1 MAAEASSQTAEAM
14 SVPNLKSQSS
24 NLVLRNDLSLY
35 PKPIDALVEC
45 MKRSVLGYALTCTP
59 SVPATLVH
67 RAHYTSNALFDSNNQ
82 VKSIF
87 YEAVDAKGKTKKE
100 MVVPSADQLVSTF
113 NEIGYEPPLERI
125 STFKKNQLPDLW
137 RYFFSIFLRC
147 LSGRT
152 SGLDSASVTFQG
164 LLYGIYY
171 DVKVDFA
178 TILWTYFCS
187 HINHSMK
194 GTEIENARFWAIVV
208 HAHYQ
213 QIGYVPDPS
222 LGEMKFTPIAIPIL
236 DDKPAD
242 FCAQIPNV
250 MLSKVPLEC
259 NEVNSYRNTLIIPY
273 PTRDMSQVAP
283 VRELP
288 KGKEKRKMAGGPSGP
303 KKEEKK
309 RKTSVKTTPKRK
321 QPKRQ
326 KKIMVVDE
334 SSDSERTPSTVHEE
348 EQEEELFADQPP
360 SPTST
365 TRPTSPLQTT
375 IPPSPPKTTRPPTP
389 TQTIHPPPPPPTT
402 AQKIPPFTLL
412 HRKYHH
418 HHQQQ
423 QLLLQPQKYLSLLMD
438 EQNKIQSSFEKK
450 LESAVTSINKKV
462 DALAEKTDKT
472 NSEVM
477 KALQGL
483 RSESQQS
490 IKLEKQLDE
499 ARAKIEELTAAQT
512 TSDITKFTEELQR
525 TNAALTQDLIAKL
538 RVALEP
544 LINFSDRLSRPQG
557 RPRQIPAATAGSSTS
572 TITTT
577 TMGASG
583 SAGAG
588 SSTDR
593 SLENIIAPHMDEIYK
608 ARQADYNLMIKIN
621 EFARDN
627 GEWTVEAIKQFG
639 FQNPNLLNRL
649 PLRSFATVDSEDTQ
663 LDIPFNSK
671 TFAFLQFVSSVPEDQ
686 KANEV
691 ESRFS
696 IADFPIMNPMDFIQ
710 ILDLLRSGK
719 AAYAAMSALAIKNH
733 ILGFL
738 NNYLLQ
744 FAKQDLE
751 LCSYYR

>member
-14 SVPNLKSQSS
+14 SILNLKNQSS

-59 SVPATLVH
+59 SIPATLVH
-67 RAHYTSNALFDSNNQ
+67 KVHYTSNALFDSNNQ
-82 VKSIF
+82 VKSVY
-87 YEAVDAKGKTKKE
+87 YEAIDAKGKTKKIQLIKEKFAEALRLPIYNSKE
-100 MVVPSADQLVSTF
+100 MVVPSADQLVNMF
-113 NEIGYEPPLERI
+113 NEMGYEPPLERI

-164 LLYGIYY
+164 LLYEIYY

-178 TILWTYFCS
+178 TILWTDFCS

-194 GTEIENARFWAIVV
+194 GTEIANARFWEIVV

-213 QIGYVPDPS
+213 QIGYVPDVS
-222 LGEMKFTPIAIPIL
+222 LPEMKFTPIAIPIL
-236 DDKPAD
+236 DDKPTG

-273 PTRDMSQVAP
+273 PTRDISQVAP
-283 VRELP
+283 VKELP
-288 KGKEKRKMAGGPSGP
+288 KGKGKRKMAGGPSGP

-326 KKIMVVDE
+326 RKIMVVDE

-348 EQEEELFADQPP
+348 EQEEEEQFADQPP

-389 TQTIHPPPPPPTT
+389 THTIPPPPPPPTT
-402 AQKIPPFTLL
+402 ARQTTTIHTTTSDIPPPLPTTAPPTSEVPVSDIDFSLPEFDLPISPSRQNPTSAAFFEAFHMAPLNVEGVSDEDLPDEGFVLMKQYKVLNSKLDTLIQAQTGFDPTKPTL
-412 HRKYHH
+412 GDITEEIESLEFSLSKEFKDSI
-418 HHQQQ
+418 QKLEQK
-423 QLLLQPQKYLSLLMD
+423 LLN

-450 LESAVTSINKKV
+450 LESAVTSINEKV
-462 DALAEKTDKT
+462 DALTEKTDKT

-477 KALQGL
+477 KVLQGL

-490 IKLEKQLDE
+490 TKLEKQLDG

-512 TSDITKFTEELQR
+512 ASDVTRFTEELKR
-525 TNAALTQDLIAKL
+525 TNAALTQDLVAKL
-538 RVALEP
+538 RVALQP
-544 LINFSDRLSRPQG
+544 LINFSDKLSRPQG
-557 RPRQIPAATAGSSTS
+557 MPRQIPAATAGPSSS

-593 SLENIIAPHMDEIYK
+593 SLGNIIAPHMEEIY
-608 ARQADYNLMIKIN
+608 
-621 EFARDN
+621 
-627 GEWTVEAIKQFG
+627 
-639 FQNPNLLNRL
+639 
-649 PLRSFATVDSEDTQ
+649 
-663 LDIPFNSK
+663 
-671 TFAFLQFVSSVPEDQ
+671 
-686 KANEV
+686 
-691 ESRFS
+691 
-696 IADFPIMNPMDFIQ
+696 
-710 ILDLLRSGK
+710 
-719 AAYAAMSALAIKNH
+719 
-733 ILGFL
+733 
-738 NNYLLQ
+738 
-744 FAKQDLE
+744 
-751 LCSYYR
+751 